1 MMFGWAFSI
10 TNASLPYFGI
20 SDYRKFAIC
29 LPFET
34 SDRASLGN
42 ICYANNHRSLTER
55 MEKFYRRMLAKKTQD
70 N

>member
-1 MMFGWAFSI
+1 MIWVKMRIVSLSGIIMIFGWAFAI
-10 TNASLPYFGI
+10 TSASLPFFGI

-42 ICYANNHRSLTER
+42 
-55 MEKFYRRMLAKKTQD
+55 AKTPSKMQ
-70 N
+70 